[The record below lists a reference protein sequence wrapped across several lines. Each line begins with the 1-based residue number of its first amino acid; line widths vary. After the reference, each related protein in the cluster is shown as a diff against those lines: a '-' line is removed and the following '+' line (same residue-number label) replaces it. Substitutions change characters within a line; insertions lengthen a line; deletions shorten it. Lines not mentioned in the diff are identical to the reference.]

1 MNIRA
6 DKWVRENVHGLG
18 ITPKAALRDVIS
30 HMRQN
35 EGTVAVSV
43 AAVAADLDAGW
54 ETARGALRE
63 CVKAGYLA
71 VEKSGNSHGPT
82 VWRVL
87 PSEIPTSEIPRSLT
101 SDTQD
106 SARGNSGGPRIK
118 DREELKAPPPASPN
132 GRARPP
138 VEKRGAPNRL
148 NGEPVRLAATLA
160 DFPAAREALAKVASA
175 EPKKGRR

>member
-54 ETARGALRE
+54 ETARGALHE

-71 VEKSGNSHGPT
+71 VEKPGNSHAPT

-106 SARGNSGGPRIK
+106 SDLRNSEGPRIK
-118 DREELKAPPPASPN
+118 DREEIERAAAPARHPASAAAC
-132 GRARPP
+132 GK
-138 VEKRGAPNRL
+138 V
-148 NGEPVRLAATLA
+148 NGEPTRLADGLA
-160 DFPAAREALAKVASA
+160 SLPAARAALAKSQ
-175 EPKKGRR
+175 R